1 MENPAHTIGRDGRL
15 PDVCRREQ
23 IMYEEERTRILEMV
37 AAGTISAAQASDLLA
52 ALEVPVTAAVAPR
65 PQTVLTPSKPV
76 QRRYLVI
83 EIDANGG
90 QTKVNLRIPLGLA
103 RAISRFI
110 PRQAQK
116 HLSEYEINLEDLLE
130 GVGSAEETGTL
141 LEVSDNGGADH
152 VRIAVE

>member
-1 MENPAHTIGRDGRL
+1 
-15 PDVCRREQ
+15 
-23 IMYEEERTRILEMV
+23 MYEEERTRILEMV

-52 ALEVPVTAAVAPR
+52 ALDTPAALTAPR
-65 PQTVLTPSKPV
+65 PQAVLTPPKPA

-103 RAISRFI
+103 RAIGRFI

-116 HLSEYEINLEDLLE
+116 HLNEYEINLEDLLE